1 MSNISFSFR
10 GNNPIREAMH
20 SAFLFHAIQAGL
32 DMAIVNA
39 GMLDVYQEIP
49 ADLLERVE
57 DVLFNRSPYATE
69 KLLDFAE
76 SYRTERQQNTGR
88 ELEWRQGSVDM
99 RLQHVLIKGISD
111 FIIEDTEEVRGSF

>member
-1 MSNISFSFR
+1 MAFIEAVREIKNQCPGAKVSGGVSNISFSFR

-49 ADLLERVE
+49 ADLLEQVE
-57 DVLFNRSPYATE
+57 DVLFNRSPDATE

-76 SYRTERQQNTGR
+76 SYRAELQQNTGR

-99 RLQHVLIKGISD
+99 RL
-111 FIIEDTEEVRGSF
+111 

>member
-10 GNNPIREAMH
+10 GKNPIREAMH
-20 SAFLFHAIQAGL
+20 SAFLFRAIQAGL

-57 DVLFNRSPYATE
+57 DVLFNRSPDATE

-76 SYRTERQQNTGR
+76 SYRIERQKNT
-88 ELEWRQGSVDM
+88 
-99 RLQHVLIKGISD
+99 
-111 FIIEDTEEVRGSF
+111 